1 MYRSMD
7 QDDVLS
13 ISVKLR
19 GLGYLLMQEQINSF
33 PEDFREIREGIGLL
47 VLDMGRQLAELATET
62 ERALKFNES
71 ATPVKASKKKR
82 RKS

>member
-13 ISVKLR
+13 VSVKLR

-47 VLDMGRQLAELATET
+47 VLDLGRQLADLATET
-62 ERALKFNES
+62 ERALTFDES
-71 ATPVKASKKKR
+71 AAVKMSRKKGR
-82 RKS
+82 RP

>member
-1 MYRSMD
+1 MD

-13 ISVKLR
+13 VSVKLR

-47 VLDMGRQLAELATET
+47 VLDLGRRLADLATET
-62 ERALKFNES
+62 ERA
-71 ATPVKASKKKR
+71 VKVTAPAAPAKSK
-82 RKS
+82 RKAVRS